1 MSIKLTKGSTL
12 NLTKK
17 EPSLEKIMI
26 GLGWDM
32 KTSNKLDLDVSMFMI
47 GKNGKLISDEYL
59 VFYNNLKSPD
69 GSAQHLGDNRTGDG
83 DGDDEMVLVNLAT
96 INPEVTELILA
107 VTIHD
112 AEIRRHNFGLLK
124 DAYIR
129 ILDVKTDRQILIY
142 DLDEEFPTDTDVEF
156 GRLVK
161 QNNEWSFVAS
171 GVGGKEGL
179 QGYVD
184 RYA

>member
-1 MSIKLTKGSTL
+1 MSIKLKKGNSL

-17 EPSLEKIMI
+17 EPGLEKIMI
-26 GLGWDM
+26 GLGWEM
-32 KTSNKLDLDVSMFMI
+32 LTSNVLDLDVSMFMV
-47 GKNGKLISDEYL
+47 GRGGKLISDEYL

-69 GSAQHLGDNRTGDG
+69 GSAQHLGDNRTGEG
-83 DGDDEMVLVNLAT
+83 DGDDEMILVNLAT
-96 INPEVTELILA
+96 INPAVTELILA
-107 VTIHD
+107 VTIHE
-112 AEIRRHNFGLLK
+112 AEARRHNFGLLK

-129 ILDVKTDRQILIY
+129 IVDVKTDRQILIY
-142 DLDEEFPTDTDVEF
+142 DLDEEFPTNIDVEF

-171 GVGGKEGL
+171 GVGGNGGL

>member
-1 MSIKLTKGSTL
+1 MSSKLTKGNAL

-17 EPSLEKIMI
+17 EPNLEKIMI
-26 GLGWDM
+26 GLGWEM
-32 KTSNKLDLDVSMFMI
+32 KSSNVLDLDVSMFMI

-83 DGDDEMVLVNLAT
+83 DGDDEMILVNLAT
-96 INPEVTELILA
+96 MNPQVTELILA
-107 VTIHD
+107 VSIHE
-112 AEIRRHNFGLLK
+112 AEARRHNFGLLK
-124 DAYIR
+124 EAYIR
-129 ILDVKTDRQILIY
+129 LVDVKTDRQILIY
-142 DLDEEFPTDTDVEF
+142 DLDEEFPYDTDVEF
-156 GRLVK
+156 GRLIR

-171 GVGGKEGL
+171 GIGGKEGL
-179 QGYVD
+179 QGYVN

>member
-1 MSIKLTKGSTL
+1 MSIKLTKGNAL

-17 EPSLEKIMI
+17 EPNLEKIMI
-26 GLGWDM
+26 GLGWEM
-32 KTSNKLDLDVSMFMI
+32 KSSNVLDLDVSMFMI

-59 VFYNNLKSPD
+59 IFYNNLKSPD

-83 DGDDEMVLVNLAT
+83 DGDDEMILVNLAT

-107 VTIHD
+107 VTIHE
-112 AEIRRHNFGLLK
+112 AESRRHHFGLLK
-124 DAYIR
+124 EAYIR
-129 ILDVKTDRQILIY
+129 IVDVKTDRQILIY
-142 DLDEEFPTDTDVEF
+142 DLDEEFPNDTDVEF

-171 GVGGKEGL
+171 GTGNCEGL

>member
-1 MSIKLTKGSTL
+1 MSINISKGSSL

-17 EPSLEKIMI
+17 QPNLEKIMI
-26 GLGWDM
+26 GLGWEM

-83 DGDDEMVLVNLAT
+83 DGDDEMILVNLAT
-96 INPEVTELILA
+96 INSEVTELILA

-112 AEIRRHNFGLLK
+112 ADTRRHHFGLLK

-129 ILDVKTDRQILIY
+129 IVDVNTDNQILIY
-142 DLDEEFPTDTDVEF
+142 DLDENFANDTDMEF
-156 GRLVK
+156 ARLRK
-161 QNNEWSFVAS
+161 NNNEWEFVAT
-171 GVGGKEGL
+171 GIGGKEGL

>member
-47 GKNGKLISDEYL
+47 GANGKLISDEYL

-83 DGDDEMVLVNLAT
+83 DGDDEMILVNLPI
-96 INPEVTELILA
+96 INPQVTELILA

-112 AEIRRHNFGLLK
+112 AEGRRHNFGMLK

-129 ILDVKTDRQILIY
+129 IVDVKTDRQILIY
-142 DLDEEFPTDTDVEF
+142 DLDEEFPNDTDVEF

-171 GVGGKEGL
+171 GIGNREGL
-179 QGYVD
+179 QGYVN